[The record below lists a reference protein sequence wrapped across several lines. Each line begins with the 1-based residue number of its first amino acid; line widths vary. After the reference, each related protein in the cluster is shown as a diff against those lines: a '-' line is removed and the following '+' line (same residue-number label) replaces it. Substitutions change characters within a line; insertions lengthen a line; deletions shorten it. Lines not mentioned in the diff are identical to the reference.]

1 MADWLAAKHTDMKT
15 WHNVFFMKIQAITFD
30 AGGTLIE
37 PWPSVGHVY
46 AEVANRHGKEVSPE
60 ELNRRFISAWRKRK
74 NFDYSSQAWA
84 RLVDEVFSD
93 LTTEPPSR
101 TFFDEL
107 YERFAQA
114 DTWRVFDDVEPTL
127 KALHERGIRLAVLS
141 NWDERLRPLLEE
153 LELGQW
159 FEEVY
164 ISLEIGWAKP
174 DERIFEVA
182 AKGLGL
188 ARDEI
193 LHAGDSLKEDVRGA
207 LNTGWQSRHLVRGT
221 GNNLGSEAPT
231 ITSLTELIEMGQFPH

>member
-1 MADWLAAKHTDMKT
+1 M
-15 WHNVFFMKIQAITFD
+15 VKIKAITFV

-46 AEVANRHGKEVSPE
+46 AEVSERHGTRVSPD
-60 ELNRRFISAWRKRK
+60 ELNRRFVSAWRTRK
-74 NFDYSSQAWA
+74 NFDYSSKAWA
-84 RLVDEVFSD
+84 ELVDEVFFG
-93 LTTEPPSR
+93 LTTELPSR

-127 KALHERGIRLAVLS
+127 RALRKREIRLAVLS

-164 ISLEIGWAKP
+164 ISLEMGWAKP
-174 DERIFEVA
+174 DERIFEAA

-188 ARDEI
+188 AGDEI
-193 LHAGDSLKEDVRGA
+193 LHVGDSLKEDVRGA
-207 LNTGWQSRHLVRGT
+207 SNAGWQSRHLVRGADENPES
-221 GNNLGSEAPT
+221 GDPT
-231 ITSLTELIEMGQFPH
+231 ITSLTELIEMG